1 MKNHFLIS
9 EKEKN
14 RIRNLHESQKDYFG
28 TGKLIKEAKW
38 DAFVSFGELLGRE
51 GYSDVVESVSLG
63 GSKLPD
69 PESIF
74 DSMNLPDYDSG
85 YNDSRITSQGS
96 NESITLSLP
105 EGQYDVGDQVK
116 IVLNSP
122 YGFNFKGGKVKSG
135 TVSSSPSA
143 ADDELGGGPD
153 IDITINI
160 DEAFVESYGNDFLKM
175 GKPVVN
181 VFINGNVKGGMLV
194 VGIFFDG
201 EIIEVEE
208 ESEFSFEGIRPIDR

>member
-9 EKEKN
+9 DEEKN
-14 RIRNLHESQKDYFG
+14 RIKNLHEAYKGSFG

-38 DAFVSFGELLGRE
+38 DAFVSFDELLGNE

-63 GSKLPD
+63 GSELPD

-74 DSMNLPDYDSG
+74 DSMNIPTSDS
-85 YNDSRITSQGS
+85 NDSRITKKMN

-122 YGFNFKGGKVKSG
+122 YGFNFKGGRVKSG
-135 TVSSSPSA
+135 KVSSSPSA

-153 IDITINI
+153 IDITLNI
-160 DEAFVESYGNDFLKM
+160 DEAFVEAYGNDFLKM

-201 EIIEVEE
+201 EIVEVEE
-208 ESEFSFEGIRPIDR
+208 ESEFKFKGIRPIDR